1 MDPVNLIIIS
11 FRVQY
16 AEKFAEFGGMKFV
29 FHSHCSKFVRNT
41 TTSGSIKLGL
51 RILEARLSNACAPL

>member
-16 AEKFAEFGGMKFV
+16 AEKFAEFGGMNFV
-29 FHSHCSKFVRNT
+29 LHSHCSKFVRNT
-41 TTSGSIKLGL
+41 TTSGSIKPHKTRTSDFGSS
-51 RILEARLSNACAPL
+51 IE